1 MSKVIP
7 AFRQGSALGSPAAR
21 PVRRLGLVA
30 LLAPLLVMAGCDTTR
45 MPRAG
50 PHTDEVLSATM
61 PNAAVQV
68 VNVSPDV
75 ARQLVAR
82 RKQALFSE
90 TLGGAPAAEG
100 STVIGAGDVLDITL
114 WEAPPATLF
123 GVGPVDPRA
132 PSTVRAMTLPEQV
145 VDREGNIRVPFAG
158 SIPAIGRTAQQVQR
172 DIVQRLSSKA
182 NQPEVLVRIVRNGS
196 AMVTVVG
203 EVAQSLR
210 MPLTPS
216 GERLLDALAAAGGV
230 RQPVHRMTVQV
241 TRGEQFQAM
250 PLDTVIRDPRQN
262 IPLRPGDVVTA
273 IHQPMY
279 FVALGAT
286 GKNEEVPFEAQGIT
300 LSQAIARAGG
310 LNDARTDP
318 QGVFIFRFES
328 PDAIDWPTSPVQVT
342 AEGRVPVVY
351 RVNLNNAN
359 NFFVMQ
365 SFPIQD
371 RDIVYVSNAPAVEL
385 QKFLNL
391 VFTLTYP
398 ILNTYQIVR

>member
-1 MSKVIP
+1 MVILHFLP
-7 AFRQGSALGSPAAR
+7 ARSAR
-21 PVRRLGLVA
+21 LVA
-30 LLAPLLVMAGCDTTR
+30 LLATLAVAACDTTR

-68 VNVSPDV
+68 VDVSPDV

-90 TLGGAPAAEG
+90 TFGSLPTQTV

-123 GVGPVDPRA
+123 GAGPVDPRA
-132 PSTVRAMTLPEQV
+132 PSTLRAMTLPEQTI
-145 VDREGNIRVPFAG
+145 DRDGDIRVPFAG
-158 SIPAIGRTAQQVQR
+158 PIQALGRTVPQVQAE
-172 DIVQRLSSKA
+172 IVQRLRGKA
-182 NQPEVLVRIVRNGS
+182 NQPEALVRIVRNGS

-203 EVAQSLR
+203 EVATSVR
-210 MPLTPS
+210 MPLTPG

-230 RQPVHRMTVQV
+230 RQPVHRTTVQM
-241 TRGEQFQAM
+241 TRGGEYHAM

-262 IPLRPGDVVTA
+262 IPLRGGDVITA
-273 IHQPMY
+273 IHQPLY

-286 GKNEEVPFEAQGIT
+286 GKNEEIPFEAQGIT

-310 LNDARTDP
+310 LNDSRTDP
-318 QGVFIFRFES
+318 KGVFVFRFES
-328 PDAIDWPTSPVQVT
+328 EDAIDWPTRPVLPT
-342 AEGRVPVVY
+342 AEGKVPVVY
-351 RVNLNNAN
+351 RVNLDNAN

-365 SFPIQD
+365 SFPIRD

-398 ILNTYQIVR
+398 VLNTYQIFR

>member
-1 MSKVIP
+1 MVVLGS
-7 AFRQGSALGSPAAR
+7 RQGSPLAPRFGLAAF
-21 PVRRLGLVA
+21 LAA
-30 LLAPLLVMAGCDTTR
+30 LLAVAGCDTTR

-50 PHTDEVLSATM
+50 PHTEEVLSATM

-90 TLGGAPAAEG
+90 TLGGAPAVDG
-100 STVIGAGDVLDITL
+100 SPLIGAGDVLDITL

-123 GVGPVDPRA
+123 GVAPVDPRA
-132 PSTVRAMTLPEQV
+132 PSTVRAMSLPEQV

-158 SIPAIGRTAQQVQR
+158 AIKAIGRTAPQVQA
-172 DIVQRLSSKA
+172 DIVRRLNGKA
-182 NQPEVLVRIVRNGS
+182 NQPEALVRIVRNGS

-262 IPLRPGDVVTA
+262 IPLRGGDVVTA

-318 QGVFIFRFES
+318 KGVFVFRFES
-328 PDAIDWPTSPVQVT
+328 PDAIDWPTQPVQVT
-342 AEGRVPVVY
+342 AEGKVPVVY

-391 VFTLTYP
+391 VFTVTYP
-398 ILNTYQIVR
+398 VLNTYQILR